1 MTGDSAPGSSGKRS
15 ALLAIAVGGGIAGA
29 LDLTQAAILFG
40 WVGHSA
46 RDCRGLLGPAAFRGR
61 VGAYVLGVLLHF
73 FIACSTAA
81 VY

>member
-15 ALLAIAVGGGIAGA
+15 APLAIAVGGGKCRGT

-46 RDCRGLLGPAAFRGR
+46 RDCRGLLGPAAFRGG

-73 FIACSTAA
+73 FIA
-81 VY
+81 